1 MTFQRLWRA
10 VLPALAVVAVVA
22 GCDRDIAG
30 SARAARPPHPTTTT
44 TTTTTTVPTTAAA
57 PATAADGTNYAACA
71 TRTCEIGVS
80 GPVNIRIG
88 GSAPG
93 MLAISSVSLDAV
105 VFTLTLDDGESA
117 DGTLKPGCD
126 ATTLGGGGMS
136 GTFGSPGDAD
146 CASTPPDAV
155 PGAVTFEMPAAS
167 GGVAIIWIAID

>member
-1 MTFQRLWRA
+1 VTIQRRRWVALP
-10 VLPALAVVAVVA
+10 VLAAVAVVA
-22 GCDRDIAG
+22 GCDREVAG
-30 SARAARPPHPTTTT
+30 TARPASTPRPTTTT
-44 TTTTTTVPTTAAA
+44 TTTAP

-93 MLAISSVSLDAV
+93 TLAISSVSADSV
-105 VFTLTLDDGESA
+105 VFTLTLDDGQSA
-117 DGTLKPGCD
+117 NGTLKPGCD

-136 GTFGSPGDAD
+136 GTFGSPDTD
-146 CASTPPDAV
+146 CAATPPTAV

-167 GGVAIIWIAID
+167 GRVAIIWIAID